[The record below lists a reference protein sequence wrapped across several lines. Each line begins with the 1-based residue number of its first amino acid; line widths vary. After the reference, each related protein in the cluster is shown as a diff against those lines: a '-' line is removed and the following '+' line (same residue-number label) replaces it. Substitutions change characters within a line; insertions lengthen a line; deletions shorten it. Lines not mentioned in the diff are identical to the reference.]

1 MERLNLITES
11 TRSSIILGILFF
23 GVLLMNGLF
32 FMMPYEALNPYEYL
46 SGSNLSTFQVL
57 DIFIGGAIVPLVAL
71 ATGYLIHAFRHYGI
85 GNLAKV
91 AAFVLALGIVQTF
104 FIFAF
109 DFLPGLAL
117 MALVALLFLKTHWAV
132 PLISG
137 MLLFLFHLAA
147 NVLVGFF
154 ASIGSPTDIIYTA
167 LQDVQEFTSVFR
179 STDYFAIIALNIELF
194 SRNVIS
200 EMYGLLFTVLPWL
213 LVGISLGKLNIVR
226 FIRSNPVMHI
236 ILFIVLAGGGMAVK
250 MIQVLTLGSYSGRLL
265 AENFGGPVL
274 ALGYFLFLLYLTVA
288 VPSGILEVF
297 RRTGRYAL
305 TLYILS
311 NIVFMLIFYGIG
323 AGLYGEMEVSTM
335 IWTAL
340 VIHVFVMVLATVMHR
355 YRIRSIEDL
364 FANNSE
370 NGITR

>member
-1 MERLNLITES
+1 MITDS

-23 GVLLMNGLF
+23 GVLLMNGLY

-71 ATGYLIHAFRHYGI
+71 STGYLIHAFRHYGI

-117 MALVALLFLKTHWAV
+117 MALVALLFLKAHWAV
-132 PLISG
+132 SLISA
-137 MLLFLFHLAA
+137 MLLFLFHLTA

-213 LVGISLGKLNIVR
+213 LVGISLGQLNIVR

-236 ILFIVLAGGGMAVK
+236 ILFVVLAGGGMAVK

-274 ALGYFLFLLYLTVA
+274 ALGYFLLLMYLTVA
-288 VPSGILEVF
+288 VPPAILEVF

-323 AGLYGEMEVSTM
+323 AGLYGEMEISTM

-340 VIHVFVMVLATVMHR
+340 VVHVFVVVLATVMHR

-364 FANNSE
+364 FTNNSE
-370 NGITR
+370 NGINR

>member
-1 MERLNLITES
+1 MTDS
-11 TRSSIILGILFF
+11 TRSSIILGLAFLGI
-23 GVLLMNGLF
+23 LLMNGLF

-71 ATGYLIHAFRHYGI
+71 ATGYLINAFRYYGI

-109 DFLPGLAL
+109 DFLPGLVL
-117 MALVALLFLKTHWAV
+117 MALVALLFLKAHWAV
-132 PLISG
+132 SLLAAL
-137 MLLFLFHLAA
+137 LLFFFHLTA

-154 ASIGSPTDIIYTA
+154 ASVGSPTDIIYTA
-167 LQDVQEFTSVFR
+167 MQDVQEFTSVFR

-200 EMYGLLFTVLPWL
+200 TLYGLLFTVLPWL
-213 LVGISLGKLNIVR
+213 LVGMSLGRLDIVR

-236 ILFIVLAGGGMAVK
+236 ILFIVLAGGGMAIK

-274 ALGYFLFLLYLTVA
+274 ALGYFLLMMYLTTI
-288 VPSGILEVF
+288 VPSSVLEVF
-297 RRTGRYAL
+297 RRMGRYFL

-311 NIVFMLIFYGIG
+311 NVVFMMIFYGIG
-323 AGLYGEMEVSTM
+323 AGMYGEMEIAAM
-335 IWTAL
+335 IWTVLIIL
-340 VIHVFVMVLATVMHR
+340 VFLMVLATVMHR

-364 FANNSE
+364 FTHNSE
-370 NGITR
+370 NGINR

>member
-1 MERLNLITES
+1 MTDS
-11 TRSSIILGILFF
+11 TRSSIILGLAFLGI
-23 GVLLMNGLF
+23 LLMNGLF

-71 ATGYLIHAFRHYGI
+71 ATGYLINAFRHYGI

-91 AAFVLALGIVQTF
+91 SAFVLALGIVQTF

-109 DFLPGLAL
+109 DFLPGLVL
-117 MALVALLFLKTHWAV
+117 MALVALLFLKAHWAV
-132 PLISG
+132 SLLAAL
-137 MLLFLFHLAA
+137 LLFFFHLTA

-154 ASIGSPTDIIYTA
+154 ASVGSPTDIIYTA
-167 LQDVQEFTSVFR
+167 MQDVQEFTSVFR

-200 EMYGLLFTVLPWL
+200 TLYGLLFTVLPWL
-213 LVGISLGKLNIVR
+213 LVGMSLGRLDIVR

-236 ILFIVLAGGGMAVK
+236 ILFIVLAGGGMAIK

-274 ALGYFLFLLYLTVA
+274 ALGYFLLMMYLTTI
-288 VPSGILEVF
+288 VPSSVLEVF
-297 RRTGRYAL
+297 RRMGRYFL

-311 NIVFMLIFYGIG
+311 NVVFMMIFYGIG
-323 AGLYGEMEVSTM
+323 AGMYGEMEIAAM
-335 IWTAL
+335 IWTVLIIL
-340 VIHVFVMVLATVMHR
+340 VFLMVLATVMHR

-364 FANNSE
+364 FTHNSE
-370 NGITR
+370 NGINR

>member
-1 MERLNLITES
+1 MMTDS
-11 TRSSIILGILFF
+11 TRSSIILGLAFLGI
-23 GVLLMNGLF
+23 LLMNGLF

-71 ATGYLIHAFRHYGI
+71 ATGYLINAFRHYGI

-109 DFLPGLAL
+109 DFLPGLVL
-117 MALVALLFLKTHWAV
+117 MALVALLFLKAHWAV
-132 PLISG
+132 SLLAAL
-137 MLLFLFHLAA
+137 LLFFFHLTA

-154 ASIGSPTDIIYTA
+154 ASVGSPTDIIYTA
-167 LQDVQEFTSVFR
+167 MQDVQEFTSVFR

-200 EMYGLLFTVLPWL
+200 TLYGLLFTVLPWL
-213 LVGISLGKLNIVR
+213 LVGMSLGRLDIVR

-236 ILFIVLAGGGMAVK
+236 ILFIVLAGGGMAIK

-274 ALGYFLFLLYLTVA
+274 ALGYFLLMMYLTTI
-288 VPSGILEVF
+288 VPSSVLEVF
-297 RRTGRYAL
+297 RRMGRYFL

-311 NIVFMLIFYGIG
+311 NVVFMMIFYGIG
-323 AGLYGEMEVSTM
+323 AGMYGEMEIAAM
-335 IWTAL
+335 IWTVLIIL
-340 VIHVFVMVLATVMHR
+340 VFLMVLATVMHR

-364 FANNSE
+364 FTHNSE
-370 NGITR
+370 NGINR

>member
-23 GVLLMNGLF
+23 GVLLMNGLY

-91 AAFVLALGIVQTF
+91 ATFVLALGIVQTF

-132 PLISG
+132 PFISA
-137 MLLFLFHLAA
+137 MLLFLFHLTA

-167 LQDVQEFTSVFR
+167 LQDVQEFTGVFR
-179 STDYFAIIALNIELF
+179 STDYFAIIALNIEVF

-213 LVGISLGKLNIVR
+213 LVGLSLGKLNIVR

-236 ILFIVLAGGGMAVK
+236 ILFIVLAGGGMAIK
-250 MIQVLTLGSYSGRLL
+250 MLQVLTLGSYSGRLL

-274 ALGYFLFLLYLTVA
+274 ALGYFLLLMYLTVV
-288 VPSGILEVF
+288 VPPAILEVF

-323 AGLYGEMEVSTM
+323 ASLYGEMEISTM

-340 VIHVFVMVLATVMHR
+340 VIHVFVVVLATVMYR

-364 FANNSE
+364 FTHNSE
-370 NGITR
+370 NRINR